1 MEFKILLISQCAV
14 YQRQTWK
21 HVVSMENF
29 IIGLGELT
37 CMAIFGPFDIDE
49 YNQSIIICEI
59 GLLSS
64 PHSLLICRQKYQCFT
79 WMHIKN
85 HKNKILHIFIVRG
98 PGITSHIL
106 HGIFKTR
113 FFYDLI

>member
-14 YQRQTWK
+14 YKRQTWK

-49 YNQSIIICEI
+49 YNLSIIICEI

-64 PHSLLICRQKYQCFT
+64 P
-79 WMHIKN
+79 
-85 HKNKILHIFIVRG
+85 ILCSFVDRII
-98 PGITSHIL
+98 SIL
-106 HGIFKTR
+106 HGCT
-113 FFYDLI
+113 